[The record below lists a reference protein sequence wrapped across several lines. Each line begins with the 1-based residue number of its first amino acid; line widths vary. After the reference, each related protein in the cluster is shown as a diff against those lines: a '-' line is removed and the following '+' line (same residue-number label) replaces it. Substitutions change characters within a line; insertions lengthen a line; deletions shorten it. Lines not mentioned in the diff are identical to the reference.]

1 MWDIGDGG
9 CRLQCFCYYR
19 FITQAHASF
28 FLKSLKTPTKAQLFK
43 WNLKFGLNCYFP
55 NLSELEAIIQWTH
68 WALANCRIP
77 SKIIWNIQH
86 VHNCANNMLINKAS
100 CYDDIVTASFQDN
113 FRVKS
118 HFPQPSF
125 SSTVKDV
132 LKSRITSWFT
142 LGWSDCFLGIAA
154 PNPPPPVNE
163 QRKPHQST
171 WVVSGGWQ
179 TWFTQSQGVWLGI
192 SSQPPSIHLS
202 SKGRPFTVLT
212 VTWKCCEKCFNGW
225 EVESETG
232 MTCWPERVT
241 WHCIEPPWHLFWQ
254 VR

>member
-125 SSTVKDV
+125 SSIVKDV

-154 PNPPPPVNE
+154 PNPPPP
-163 QRKPHQST
+163 
-171 WVVSGGWQ
+171 
-179 TWFTQSQGVWLGI
+179 SQWTEETTSKHLGGVWWLTN
-192 SSQPPSIHLS
+192 LVY
-202 SKGRPFTVLT
+202 TVSRCL
-212 VTWKCCEKCFNGW
+212 VGN
-225 EVESETG
+225 
-232 MTCWPERVT
+232 
-241 WHCIEPPWHLFWQ
+241 
-254 VR
+254 